1 MSNWLLVL
9 LFFKYRPNSRYLT
22 PEHDFRSTSELDSW
36 WSALADWHQWRLCS
50 MNSDLVLF
58 LEVYSSLIIVCMPQ
72 TGMMLFFFCVAA
84 CSFIRNQVSFRA
96 ERRVMAILWALI
108 GRRPFLHWSYVIGFL
123 SGTPDTKFGSSLECS
138 VAPPSLFRLIQRR
151 ACVFI
156 LFTATPSMSS
166 YLYVS
171 STFLV

>member
-96 ERRVMAILWALI
+96 ERRVMANFAHSS
-108 GRRPFLHWSYVIGFL
+108 PFSPLVLCTRCFY
-123 SGTPDTKFGSSLECS
+123 SGIPETRFRCSLECS
-138 VAPPSLFRLIQRR
+138 AADHFSAVLLVCLIRR
-151 ACVFI
+151 RVGVSTHFV
-156 LFTATPSMSS
+156 SS
-166 YLYVS
+166 YLHVCMS
-171 STFLV
+171 VVFS